1 MRPLFNLIIYVCTYD
16 ISDWLRVHECL
27 LVISPLPW
35 TDLTYS
41 PSESTDPESLSLSPA
56 AMPDFSIQVAFAAT
70 FGFLFFGLCKLIYQ
84 ILRLYFSAL
93 RDIPGPKS
101 NSFIFGHSQE
111 VQGIEGL
118 TLLHDWIGQYGKII
132 KIKLFLGVR
141 LSLAEPKVQN

>member
-1 MRPLFNLIIYVCTYD
+1 
-16 ISDWLRVHECL
+16 
-27 LVISPLPW
+27 
-35 TDLTYS
+35 
-41 PSESTDPESLSLSPA
+41 
-56 AMPDFSIQVAFAAT
+56 MPDFNIAFAAT
-70 FGFLFFGLCKLIYQ
+70 FGFLFYGLCKLIHQ

-111 VQGIEGL
+111 VQGIEGS

-141 LSLAEPKVQN
+141 LSLAEPKVQNSSQIQREAIIIMDTRAINHILTHSMDFQKPGKGRRGSGRSVRFLGNGKPSDHRLY